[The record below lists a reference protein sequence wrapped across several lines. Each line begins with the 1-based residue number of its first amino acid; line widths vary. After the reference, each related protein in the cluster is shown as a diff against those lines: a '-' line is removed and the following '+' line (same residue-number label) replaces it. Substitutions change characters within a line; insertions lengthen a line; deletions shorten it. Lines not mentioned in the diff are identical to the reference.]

1 VTNVPRFAPR
11 SLENRSRRLALHA
24 LAIVFVLLLGSP
36 VAASAAGVVR
46 PSAEG
51 PHGRRGAGMARIP
64 AGRYMPLYGTLGE
77 RSVRVGEFA
86 LDREP
91 VTRGEF
97 LAFVREHPAWRRG
110 SVRRLFAEPGYLAEW
125 TGVLDAGDAA
135 DLRRP
140 VTSVSWFAARAYC
153 AAQGKRLPTVDEW
166 EYAAQA
172 SATRRDASR
181 DPEFRKRILD
191 LYTSRRSDAFP
202 PVGSGQRNVYG
213 VRDLHESA
221 WEWTEDFNGVLVP
234 DDSRDTGSGAGA
246 RDHQLFCASAAIGAA
261 DPSNYPAF
269 LRYAFRAG
277 LTARSTLRTLG
288 FRCASSA
295 AGA

>member
-1 VTNVPRFAPR
+1 
-11 SLENRSRRLALHA
+11 
-24 LAIVFVLLLGSP
+24 
-36 VAASAAGVVR
+36 
-46 PSAEG
+46 
-51 PHGRRGAGMARIP
+51 
-64 AGRYMPLYGTLGE
+64 MPLYGTLGE
-77 RSVRVGEFA
+77 KSVRVEAFA

-97 LAFVREHPAWRRG
+97 LAFVREHAGWRRG
-110 SVRRLFAEPGYLAEW
+110 AVRPLFAEADYLAEW
-125 TGVLDAGDAA
+125 KGTLDAGAAA

-181 DPEFRKRILD
+181 DPEFRRRLLD
-191 LYTSRRSDAFP
+191 LYTARRTDAFP

-234 DDSRDTGSGAGA
+234 DDSRDTGSGVGA

-288 FRCASSA
+288 FRCASGA

>member
-1 VTNVPRFAPR
+1 M
-11 SLENRSRRLALHA
+11 
-24 LAIVFVLLLGSP
+24 
-36 VAASAAGVVR
+36 AG
-46 PSAEG
+46 
-51 PHGRRGAGMARIP
+51 IP
-64 AGRYMPLYGTLGE
+64 AGHYVPLNGGLGE
-77 RSVRVGEFA
+77 RNVRVDAFA

-91 VTRGEF
+91 VSRGEF
-97 LAFVREHPAWRRG
+97 LAFVRAHPGWRRDR
-110 SVRRLFAEPGYLAEW
+110 VRPLFAASGYLADW
-125 TGVLDAGDAA
+125 TSALDAGTAA

-172 SATRRDASR
+172 SATRRDASQ
-181 DPEFRKRILD
+181 DPAFRRRILD
-191 LYTSRRSDAFP
+191 LYTSRRADAFP
-202 PVGSGQRNVYG
+202 PVGSGPRNVYG

-234 DDSRDTGSGAGA
+234 DDSRDTGSGVGA

-269 LRYAFRAG
+269 LRYAFRAS

-288 FRCASSA
+288 FRCASD
-295 AGA
+295 AGGA

>member
-1 VTNVPRFAPR
+1 VPRAV
-11 SLENRSRRLALHA
+11 A
-24 LAIVFVLLLGSP
+24 LAVALVLGSP
-36 VAASAAGVVR
+36 IAASAAAV
-46 PSAEG
+46 A
-51 PHGRRGAGMARIP
+51 RGNAASPEAKRSAGMARIP
-64 AGRYMPLYGTLGE
+64 AGSYVPLYGRLGE
-77 RSVRVGEFA
+77 KSARVEAFA

-97 LAFVREHPAWRRG
+97 LAFVRAHPRWRRDA
-110 SVRRLFAEPGYLAEW
+110 VRPLFAESGYLAEW
-125 TGVLDAGDAA
+125 KGALDAGTAA
-135 DLRRP
+135 ELRRP
-140 VTSVSWFAARAYC
+140 VTSVSWFVARAYC

-166 EYAAQA
+166 EYAALA

-181 DPEFRKRILD
+181 DPAFRRRLLD
-191 LYTSRRSDAFP
+191 LYTSRRTDAFP
-202 PVGSGQRNVYG
+202 PAGSGPPNVYG

-234 DDSRDTGSGAGA
+234 DDSRDTGSGVGA

-269 LRYAFRAG
+269 LRYAFRAS

-288 FRCASSA
+288 FRCASGA